1 MIDSELLR
9 KYDAIRS
16 FDSSEL
22 PDVYDRL
29 LATEQFRQVMAYLFP
44 GKTMEELSV
53 GMHSCK
59 TVLDFQKTFSYAFL
73 VDLLAKVSRGCLS
86 DFSAVDNRR
95 NYTFVSNHRDIVLDS
110 AFLSKMLIDNGF
122 DTTCEI
128 AIGDNLLSLPWVKDL
143 ARLNK
148 AFIVERGLSLRQ
160 TLIASKRLSEYIH
173 FVIADKKDNVWIAQ
187 REGRAKN
194 SDDRTQ
200 ESVLK
205 MLAMGGEGDH
215 VDNLAALHIVPL
227 SISYEYD
234 PCDYLK
240 AQEFQL
246 KRDVEGWKKSAQD
259 DILSMYTGIMG
270 YKGRIFYK
278 AAPCIDGWLQDKGR
292 GMSKTEFFAA
302 VAAHIDEGIFSNYTM
317 YPGNYVALDM
327 MEGSSAHAD
336 RYTEA
341 DKATFC
347 KYIDG
352 QLAKIEIPDADI
364 PFLRERMIEMY
375 ANPARN
381 YLSTLKDAHSI

>member
-1 MIDSELLR
+1 MNDTELLR
-9 KYDAIRS
+9 KFDAIRP
-16 FDSSEL
+16 FEPAEL
-22 PDVYDRL
+22 PEVYDRL
-29 LATEQFRQVMAYLFP
+29 LAADQFRQVMAYLFP
-44 GKTMEELSV
+44 DKTIDELSA

-59 TVLDFQKTFSYAFL
+59 TALDFQKAFSYGFL
-73 VDLLAKVSRGCLS
+73 ENLLAKASRGCQS
-86 DFSAVDNRR
+86 DFSAIDNRR

-110 AFLSKMLIDNGF
+110 AFLSKLLIDNGF

-173 FVIADKKDNVWIAQ
+173 FVIGHKKDNVWIAQ

-205 MLAMGGEGDH
+205 MLSMGGDGNQ
-215 VDNLAALHIVPL
+215 VDNLSALHIVPL

-240 AQEFQL
+240 AQEFQF
-246 KRDVEGWKKSAQD
+246 KRDIEGWKKSAQD
-259 DILSMYTGIMG
+259 DVLSMYTGIMG

-278 AAPCIDGWLQDKGR
+278 AAPCIDAWLEENGR
-292 GMSKTEFFAA
+292 TMTKTEFYTA
-302 VAAHIDEGIFSNYTM
+302 VASHIDENIFSNYMM
-317 YPGNYVALDM
+317 YPGNYVALDIL
-327 MEGSSAHAD
+327 EGSSACAGH
-336 RYTEA
+336 YTEA
-341 DKATFC
+341 EKEIFC

-352 QLAKIEIPDADI
+352 QLAKIQIPNPDM
-364 PFLRERMIEMY
+364 PFLRERMMEMY

-381 YLSTLKDAHSI
+381 YLSTLKNAD